1 MVAMRRP
8 DEDLDPD
15 GGLDHPETPLGDGF
29 GASADDL
36 TTGFGDDDFSDDAH
50 DSVGDGTD
58 DDSDDDDGEGSQ
70 FGDGLSDEEAE
81 NVLVEILDDVFG
93 GDAPEVVRDLE
104 VSTGLDPSELV
115 DVLSEPT
122 ALYDNQDPL
131 SPDFAVLNG
140 LESPDE
146 TFDDTDL
153 PTKDDFDLTHDG
165 HVDHHDLHEATHPF
179 DFHSG

>member
-1 MVAMRRP
+1 VPMREP
-8 DEDLDPD
+8 DDE
-15 GGLDHPETPLGDGF
+15 GGLDAQQPLGDGF

-36 TTGFGDDDFSDDAH
+36 TTGFGEDDFSDDAQATAGE
-50 DSVGDGTD
+50 DEPTDEDGDG
-58 DDSDDDDGEGSQ
+58 DGESAGAQ

-93 GDAPEVVRDLE
+93 EDAPEVIRDLE
-104 VSTGLDPSELV
+104 ASTGLDPSELV
-115 DVLSEPT
+115 DVLSEPS
-122 ALYDNQDPL
+122 ALYGNQDPL
-131 SPDFAVLNG
+131 SPDFAALNG
-140 LESPDE
+140 LETPDE
-146 TFDDTDL
+146 AFDDTDL